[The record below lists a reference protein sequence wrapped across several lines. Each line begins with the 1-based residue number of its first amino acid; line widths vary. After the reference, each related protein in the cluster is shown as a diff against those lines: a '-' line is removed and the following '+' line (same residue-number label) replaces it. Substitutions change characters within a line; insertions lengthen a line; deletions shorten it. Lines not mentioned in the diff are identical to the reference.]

1 MEETISLYDER
12 YYPVANYVEHKCVIN
27 KEDLLD
33 AFATD
38 IINRYIDYRTQ
49 LLQTKVPVVPLVD
62 QSKAVDSPTDLRIGY
77 ILYIPTDVNIKKK
90 MNKLLN
96 YVIQFKN
103 PNIYVKS
110 YWEILETIDNISK
123 IKIKTIV
130 LENNKD
136 YAIKMLVNE
145 LIYNSKKKD
154 KKYNKYLEKIVTNN
168 SQCQP
173 QVPAPK

>member
-12 YYPVANYVEHKCVIN
+12 YYPVANYVEHKCIIN

-38 IINRYIDYRTQ
+38 IIKRYIDYRTQ
-49 LLQTKVPVVPLVD
+49 LLQTSTPLVPLV
-62 QSKAVDSPTDLRIGY
+62 QYKAVDSPTDLRIGY

-110 YWEILETIDNISK
+110 HWEILETIDNISK

-168 SQCQP
+168 SQSQS